1 MITSPGPTGPPSD
14 PVASTG
20 PPSFKDAGG
29 SPGFRTVEAATR
41 RMEPF
46 DTHTGIAAPLARVN
60 IDTDQ
65 IIPKQYLTSTGRDGL
80 DAGLFH
86 DWRYLDGDPSRPDP
100 GFVLNLPRYRGAT
113 VLAAGDNFGCGSSRE
128 HAPWALTAYGFRC
141 VISTSFADIFYNNS
155 IKNGLLP
162 AVVEP
167 GDLERILDEIEAAPG
182 LTVTA
187 DLAASSLT
195 TSAGSRFE
203 FAIPDHA
210 RHALATGLDD
220 IEITLE
226 LADAIAAFEAR
237 SRERFPWL
245 G

>member
-1 MITSPGPTGPPSD
+1 
-14 PVASTG
+14 
-20 PPSFKDAGG
+20 
-29 SPGFRTVEAATR
+29 
-41 RMEPF
+41 MEPF
-46 DTHTGIAAPLARVN
+46 DVHTGLVAPLARVN

-86 DWRYLDGDPSRPDP
+86 DWRYLDGDPARPDP
-100 GFVLNLPRYRGAT
+100 AFVLNLPRYREAS
-113 VLAAGDNFGCGSSRE
+113 VLVAGDNFGCGSSRE
-128 HAPWALTAYGFRC
+128 HAPWALMAYGFRF

-162 AVVEP
+162 AIVEP
-167 GDLERILDEIEAAPG
+167 ADLARLVEEIESVSG

-187 DLAASSLT
+187 DLSAATLT
-195 TSAGSRFE
+195 TSAGSRIG
-203 FAIPDHA
+203 FAIADHA
-210 RHALATGLDD
+210 RHALAEGLDD
-220 IEITLE
+220 ITITLQHQ
-226 LADAIAAFEAR
+226 DAIAAFEAR

>member
-1 MITSPGPTGPPSD
+1 
-14 PVASTG
+14 
-20 PPSFKDAGG
+20 
-29 SPGFRTVEAATR
+29 
-41 RMEPF
+41 MEPF
-46 DTHTGIAAPLARVN
+46 EVHTGLAAPLARVD

-100 GFVLNLPRYRGAT
+100 AFVLNLPRYREAS
-113 VLAAGDNFGCGSSRE
+113 VLVAGDNFGCGSSRE
-128 HAPWALTAYGFRC
+128 HAPWALMAYGFRC
-141 VISTSFADIFYNNS
+141 VIATSFADIFYNNS

-167 GDLERILDEIEAAPG
+167 AGLARILDEIEAVPSLAI
-182 LTVTA
+182 TA
-187 DLAASSLT
+187 DLPACALT
-195 TSAGSRFE
+195 TSAGSRFD

-210 RHALATGLDD
+210 RHTLAEGLDD
-220 IEITLE
+220 IEITLQH
-226 LADAIAAFEAR
+226 ADAIAAFEAR

>member
-1 MITSPGPTGPPSD
+1 
-14 PVASTG
+14 
-20 PPSFKDAGG
+20 
-29 SPGFRTVEAATR
+29 
-41 RMEPF
+41 MEPF
-46 DTHTGIAAPLARVN
+46 EVHTGLAMPLARVN
-60 IDTDQ
+60 VDTDQ

-80 DAGLFH
+80 DVGLFH

-100 GFVLNLPRYRGAT
+100 AFVLNLPRYRGAS
-113 VLAAGDNFGCGSSRE
+113 VLAAQDNFGCGSSRE
-128 HAPWALTAYGFRC
+128 HAPWALMAYGFRC

-167 GDLERILDEIEAAPG
+167 ADLARLLDEIEAAPG

-195 TSAGSRFE
+195 TSSGSHLE

-210 RHALATGLDD
+210 RHALAEGLDD
-220 IEITLE
+220 IEITLGF
-226 LADAIAAFEAR
+226 ADAIAAFEAR
-237 SRERFPWL
+237 NRERFPWL

>member
-1 MITSPGPTGPPSD
+1 
-14 PVASTG
+14 
-20 PPSFKDAGG
+20 
-29 SPGFRTVEAATR
+29 
-41 RMEPF
+41 MEPF
-46 DTHTGIAAPLARVN
+46 EVHTGLAMPLARVN
-60 IDTDQ
+60 VDTDQ

-86 DWRYLDGDPSRPDP
+86 DWRYLDGDPARPDP
-100 GFVLNLPRYRGAT
+100 TFVLNLPRYRDAT
-113 VLAAGDNFGCGSSRE
+113 VLVAGDNFGCGSSRE

-167 GDLERILDEIEAAPG
+167 DDLERLLDEIEAAPG

-203 FAIPDHA
+203 FAIPGHA
-210 RHALATGLDD
+210 RHALAEGRDD
-220 IEITLE
+220 IEITLGF
-226 LADAIAAFEAR
+226 ADAIAAFEAR